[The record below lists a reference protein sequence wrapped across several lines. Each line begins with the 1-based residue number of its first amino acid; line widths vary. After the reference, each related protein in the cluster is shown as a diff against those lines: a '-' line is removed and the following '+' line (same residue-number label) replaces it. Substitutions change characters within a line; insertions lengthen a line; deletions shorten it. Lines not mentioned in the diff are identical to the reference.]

1 MPAVD
6 YRMKDGLSYEEL
18 TRLLSS
24 AFATGKVMG
33 MTLTIYNPN
42 LDPQRSIARK
52 LVAELLRVL
61 QQ

>member
-18 TRLLSS
+18 ARLLAA

-42 LDPQRSIARK
+42 LDPQRSIARR
-52 LVAELLRVL
+52 LVAKLLAIL
-61 QQ
+61 KQ